1 MKGLD
6 NLGNTC
12 YFNCALQCLLQVPQ
26 LSNLLILR
34 EYQGP
39 CEFTK
44 EYQETVR
51 RVWLNTGTESPR
63 KLLKC
68 FRERF
73 PQFNN
78 SDQQDSQEA
87 FLCLLDMLDTSLS
100 NSYIRRV
107 FYGKL
112 AQETICKSETSRR
125 FEDSPVIILYPPSGG
140 KLEDMLAHHQKWS
153 VIENFE
159 DSKGSTHHVATTRTF
174 FWNLPKVLTISI
186 NRKLMVTVPE
196 TLTVP
201 SNEGDGKF
209 SLFAT
214 CKHHGSN
221 HSGHYIAYTK
231 HRGQWYIK
239 NDGLCMPIAFPTNDY
254 HYFLL
259 YKRVNSSH

>member
-26 LSNLLILR
+26 LSNFLILR
-34 EYQGP
+34 EYQGD

-51 RVWLNTGTESPR
+51 RMWLNTDSVNPR

-78 SDQQDSQEA
+78 SNQQDSQEA

-107 FYGKL
+107 FYGKI
-112 AQETICKSETSRR
+112 AQETICKSETSKR
-125 FEDSPVIILYPPSGG
+125 FEDSPIIILYPPSAGH
-140 KLEDMLAHHQKWS
+140 LRDMLTHHQKWS
-153 VIENFE
+153 VVENFE
-159 DSKGSTHHVATTRTF
+159 DSKGVTHHVATTRTF
-174 FWNLPKVLTISI
+174 FWELPRVLVISI
-186 NRKLMVTVPE
+186 NRKLLVTVPE
-196 TLTVP
+196 VLEMDKG
-201 SNEGDGKF
+201 SYH
-209 SLFAT
+209 LFAT
-214 CKHHGSN
+214 CKHHGSD
-221 HSGHYIAYTK
+221 HSGHYVAYTNHK
-231 HRGQWYIK
+231 GKWYIK
-239 NDGLCMPIAFPTNDY
+239 NDGLCMPTTFPETDY